1 MVQTSKQMTQYDFEA
16 SSIAWWQF
24 VLDLYLLSK
33 YFYIT
38 LTCTI
43 GSSVFD
49 FKPGLTAGYRGRGSS
64 TLWQDRRCLTGHSI
78 AGEKRV
84 NTTDPPT
91 KDIVKIPLISK
102 SQNPQVTLCTSGW
115 K

>member
-64 TLWQDRRCLTGHSI
+64 TLWQDRRCWLDGTFHCWGKESEYYRYPNQGHSQD
-78 AGEKRV
+78 
-84 NTTDPPT
+84 TTY
-91 KDIVKIPLISK
+91 I
-102 SQNPQVTLCTSGW
+102 
-115 K
+115 